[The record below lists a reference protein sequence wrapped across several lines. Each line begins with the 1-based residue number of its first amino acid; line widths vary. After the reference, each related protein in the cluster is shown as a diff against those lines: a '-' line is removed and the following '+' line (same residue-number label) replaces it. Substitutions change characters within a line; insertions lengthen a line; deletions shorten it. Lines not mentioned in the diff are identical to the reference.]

1 MAQSLG
7 ANVLRGY
14 SERFYWRVEEEE
26 VIPWDKHEMDQMTGE
41 LQALGL
47 KENWYQ
53 LCQNRTEWND

>member
-1 MAQSLG
+1 M
-7 ANVLRGY
+7 LRGY

>member
-26 VIPWDKHEMDQMTGE
+26 VIPWDKHEMERPNDRGVAGIGAEGE
-41 LQALGL
+41 LVSIVS
-47 KENWYQ
+47 E
-53 LCQNRTEWND
+53 